1 MITYDSPKHLNTKI
15 FELLYSKRKK
25 RGKEKVS
32 DITLLLQAIKAAED
46 EYWNE
51 CGKGNFD
58 YISRVSVP
66 PGLDKGVMV
75 TLYTNQFAKKGGS
88 GKLYYDEV
96 IEGKICCYCG
106 RHQATQADH
115 YKEKAKFPL
124 LSVFPANLL
133 PSCGDCNQALRGVKH
148 KFHGYFDNI
157 STLDWLG
164 AELCWGGDPEEIPD
178 ANFYV
183 KSSFSED
190 AGLVGRVDCT
200 FEKAGIG
207 TLWACEL
214 TQKIKLARRILLL
227 HGDLESRESSIQD
240 LKENNESNPF
250 HDALFDAMLKSRWIR
265 ELPAR
270 K

>member
-1 MITYDSPKHLNTKI
+1 MITYDSPKHSNTEI
-15 FELLYSKRKK
+15 FELLYSKR
-25 RGKEKVS
+25 RDKVP
-32 DITLLLQAIKAAED
+32 DTTFTTLLLQAIKAAED

-58 YISRVSVP
+58 YSSVVSVP
-66 PGLDKGVMV
+66 PGLNNGEMV
-75 TLYTNQFAKKGGS
+75 ALYTNHFAKKESS
-88 GKLYYDEV
+88 GRVYYDKIV
-96 IEGKICCYCG
+96 KGKICCYCG
-106 RHQATQADH
+106 RHMATQADH

-133 PSCGDCNQALRGVKH
+133 PSCGDCNQALCGVEH

-157 STLDWLG
+157 SSLDWLG
-164 AELCWGGDPEEIPD
+164 AELCWDGDPEEVPD
-178 ANFYV
+178 SHFYV
-183 KSSFSED
+183 KSSFSKD

-214 TQKIKLARRILLL
+214 APKIDRARKIFLRD
-227 HGDLESRESSIQD
+227 GDLKFRESSIQD

>member
-1 MITYDSPKHLNTKI
+1 MITYDSPKHSNTDI
-15 FELLYSKRKK
+15 FKLLYSKR
-25 RGKEKVS
+25 RNKVS
-32 DITLLLQAIKAAED
+32 NTTLLLQAIEAAED

-58 YISRVSVP
+58 YSSMVSVP
-66 PGLDKGVMV
+66 PGLDNGEMV
-75 TLYTNQFAKKGGS
+75 ALYTNHFAKKEGS

-96 IEGKICCYCG
+96 VKGKICCYCG
-106 RHQATQADH
+106 RHKARQADH

-133 PSCGDCNQALRGVKH
+133 PSCGDCNQALCGVEH

-157 STLDWLG
+157 SSLDWLG
-164 AELCWGGDPEEIPD
+164 AELCWDGEPEETPD
-178 ANFYV
+178 AHFYV
-183 KSSFSED
+183 KSSFSKD
-190 AGLVGRVDCT
+190 AGLVARVYCT
-200 FEKAGIG
+200 FEKADIG

-214 TQKIKLARRILLL
+214 APKIELAHQIFSR
-227 HGDLESRESSIQD
+227 HGDLELRRSSIQD